1 MIANQI
7 DQYIFFLKRS
17 TSCVCFDSIQSK
29 DTGEEHEQ
37 NESSPSG
44 QQVRNEKNKT
54 MRSVEEVLKNHFGP
68 AKIMDESTDVA
79 AAAAS
84 KNKSNGAEA
93 SGENR
98 AATLAAAEA
107 LASFPTSAASVSTP
121 SGGRS
126 SRDQPPLLF
135 PPAAG
140 STSASPAWMMKGGIS
155 GLKQTVAS
163 ATKKKTVKYVKDP
176 RAPKRFKSAFI
187 FFTMHRHKTIRKEIE
202 EKEGGPGNG
211 ERVSGAAGSLYY
223 LYL

>member
-1 MIANQI
+1 MFALIRFSRKI
-7 DQYIFFLKRS
+7 RS
-17 TSCVCFDSIQSK
+17 TSTS
-29 DTGEEHEQ
+29 
-37 NESSPSG
+37 NESS
-44 QQVRNEKNKT
+44 QVHQANKKNEKNKT

-68 AKIMDESTDVA
+68 AKVMDESTAV

-84 KNKSNGAEA
+84 KSKSNGAET

-121 SGGRS
+121 NGGKS
-126 SRDQPPLLF
+126 SRDQPPPLF
-135 PPAAG
+135 TPAAE
-140 STSASPAWMMKGGIS
+140 SISAGPAWMMKGGIS

-163 ATKKKTVKYVKDP
+163 AAKKKKVKYVKDP

-211 ERVSGAAGSLYY
+211 ERVSRVAWICFSNCIF
-223 LYL
+223 